1 MTENGASDKPIE
13 FKKFLYAMAL
23 VFAVFLLL
31 FIPLLSCSRG
41 SSSSHEDSSD
51 SGYSS
56 NRSSY
61 SSGNSYDDDSS
72 DTLLDEDDWV
82 DTEDGKTFL
91 KSEDADGG
99 TSYIDT
105 DGDYAIHKNSDGTGA
120 IADSKGN
127 VGADTNGDGSL
138 DSLSLDGGDT
148 WIDLD

>member
-13 FKKFLYAMAL
+13 FKKFVYAMVL

-31 FIPLLSCSRG
+31 FASLLSCSR
-41 SSSSHEDSSD
+41 SSSSSYEDSSD

-56 NRSSY
+56 SS
-61 SSGNSYDDDSS
+61 SYDDDSS
-72 DTLLDEDDWV
+72 GTLLDEDDWV

-91 KSEDADGG
+91 KSEDSDGG

-127 VGADTNGDGSL
+127 VGADTDGDGSL

-148 WIDLD
+148 WMDLD